1 MVADWG
7 GDASGLD
14 ASELLAAS
22 GYEVA
27 LAVGSAAFGETLHA
41 YQRNLYAA
49 RLYRAGIEV
58 WHHLEL
64 AAWDGG
70 RASFTNIFA
79 PELEAV
85 MEADAL
91 VLALGRVPVR
101 DLEVQGRWRQE
112 TGSRRARSRRRS
124 SRGLRPSRRPRPVSR
139 RDGCRAERPTRSRI
153 PPRGEVGD
161 VRPGAGRQNDGVG
174 IRRLLHVLAEAHVD
188 AFEQTFVV
196 P

>member
-1 MVADWG
+1 VAVADWG

-14 ASELLAAS
+14 AAEVLAAS

-49 RLYRAGIEV
+49 RLYRAGIAV

-70 RASFTNIFA
+70 GASFTNIFA

-101 DLEVQGRWRQE
+101 ELEIQG
-112 TGSRRARSRRRS
+112 A
-124 SRGLRPSRRPRPVSR
+124 V
-139 RDGCRAERPTRSRI
+139 
-153 PPRGEVGD
+153 EVGD
-161 VRPGAGRQNDGVG
+161 RLSPRSLEEAILEGSLAGRS
-174 IRRLLHVLAEAHVD
+174 LE
-188 AFEQTFVV
+188 
-196 P
+196 